1 MGNPERPGSESRLV
15 LALAATL
22 FVALPACT
30 INVKKA
36 DGGGDKKVDIETP
49 VGGIHVS
56 RGANVRETGIPV
68 YPGAHEKEM
77 AQAGEEKSA
86 NVNIAGPGFG
96 VKVVAVEFL
105 SDDAPEKVVAYY
117 REQLKK
123 YGGVLECHTTSED
136 PTRGLDA
143 HVGAEGGDSSSKQ
156 LHCGEDNSG
165 KNIELKV
172 GTEDNQHI
180 VSIKPQEN
188 GKGTD
193 FALVFVATHGGK
205 KDMI

>member
-1 MGNPERPGSESRLV
+1 MRNPGSESRLA
-15 LALAATL
+15 LALAVTL

-49 VGGIHVS
+49 MGGIHVS
-56 RGANVRETGIPV
+56 KGADVRETGIPV
-68 YPGAHEKEM
+68 YPGAHEKEI
-77 AQAGEEKSA
+77 AKPGEEKSA

-96 VKVVAVEFL
+96 LKVVAVEFL

-117 REQLKK
+117 KEQLKK
-123 YGGVLECHTTSED
+123 YGGVLECHTTSSD
-136 PTRGLDA
+136 PTRDFDA
-143 HVGAEGGDSSSKQ
+143 PVGVKRGDSSSKQ
-156 LHCGEDNSG
+156 LHCGQDNSG

-180 VSIKPQEN
+180 VSIQPQEN